1 GEACILYHN
10 NGDGTFRDVSRETGI
25 GQHVGYSLGVTVADL
40 DDDGWPDILVAN
52 DESPNYLF
60 HNIPDQRRGT
70 GDGRRETGDGRP
82 GTRAPVLRPRSPVP
96 RPPTGARRFEEI
108 GVERGFAMAETGK
121 PKAGMGIDTAD
132 YLANG
137 SLGVLV
143 SNFSNEGLSFY

>member
-1 GEACILYHN
+1 
-10 NGDGTFRDVSRETGI
+10 
-25 GQHVGYSLGVTVADL
+25 DL

-121 PKAGMGIDTAD
+121 PKAGMGIDSAD
-132 YLANG
+132 YMANG

-143 SNFSNEGLSFY
+143 SNFSNEGLSFYRRQEGLFSEESFAAGFGTPSLLTLGFGLFFFDMDN